1 MTHNYSRFFSLIK
14 QINNTGVALTKE
26 EVIQD
31 FTNGKTNSLKALKHF
46 ELQELERRLMERL
59 NNTKTDNDFKNDPRD
74 AQRKAII
81 SQFKSIGRNAAD
93 AIAWAEK
100 YGINGKKKRF
110 NDYDAQELF
119 ILTKNAENV
128 KNDYTLSVN
137 KKLM

>member
-14 QINNTGVALTKE
+14 QINSTGVALTKE

-59 NNTKTDNDFKNDPRD
+59 NNTKTSNDFKNDPRD

-81 SQFKSIGRNAAD
+81 SDFKSIHRTTND

-100 YGINGKKKRF
+100 YGVNGVKKKF
-110 NDYDAQELF
+110 NNYTKSELK
-119 ILTKNAENV
+119 LLKLNAEKV

-137 KKLM
+137 KKLI